1 MECKLEVKKYQDR
14 VAELESTVDKLQR
27 ELRRAKSD
35 DVNQMLSDSEA
46 ATVADQNNANNIEDT
61 SASQQEV
68 NISYY

>member
-35 DVNQMLSDSEA
+35 DVNQMSSDNEA